1 MKKLYE
7 NEEQPSHYYY
17 MYKRLFL
24 CIITNKIFI
33 ALFCFVEFIDIF
45 SFTVGLVPDFFN
57 LGKSYNDN
65 DILLVKFLFKFS
77 PFNNIFHLLVNEKD
91 YTINKLPTFITIGIY
106 ILFWIFFYIFL
117 FTFKDFDYDRE
128 SNFQKI
134 KSIIIINF
142 YSYVFL
148 RILGI
153 LGIDCTISLI
163 LSIIFQNSYNYKD
176 IILLFILIMLTIGDI
191 FARLTYFTQF
201 SVLLKF
207 KFHKSDI
214 NKYPFDTFIGEQC
227 DKVYVFIKILISI
240 QYNYYFLNK
249 KNVTIGL
256 LFIDFLTLMG
266 ILSLGFYILYIF
278 FIDTTNL
285 VYITLNQ
292 ITLFRII
299 CINQCCVSIILF
311 FIFYSHNSYI
321 LFTCFTLI
329 YFVLQFIITLTNFSS
344 YITSQAILSNNIL
357 GVCWFF
363 QTNNIDQGNFITAW
377 IVNHKIN
384 CTSKVCEI
392 CLELNIKNNEE
403 NFEGL
408 DNSPVKKGKHKIK
421 NIITN
426 SILINDENKNLI
438 ESYNINSIIKA
449 YPPFSFICKLLG
461 IAYKNR
467 HKYEKED
474 NLRLDFI
481 YLTVLFLS
489 QGNQH
494 FRFFR
499 KIFILSK
506 KYKKYERVVSML
518 RTITELVKSSNKS
531 LIDKYEFIK
540 KNEDLQNDMIKY
552 INDFENFI
560 YFESKTPENYVNI
573 SNKFYQI
580 EQNTN
585 LEIIKRKNIEYDY
598 QMVLLRYTYETL
610 INSKIK
616 SASEFDIN
624 YYADYI
630 NYHSL
635 NDKIILM
642 YFSFERRLFTI
653 IRGSKEILPFSGKN
667 FDYLFPE
674 FFKNFGINGFIEKLK
689 NDNITEGKN
698 LIELISKDLVHNEN
712 IGYVSSFKIEYQ
724 VYPTIKTDELLI
736 NMNYLLNF
744 SGIII
749 FKISHNTYQENLFS
763 LSSNLFKFFGVT
775 PEILYIIS
783 KEGIH
788 IPMSSLFSEIGIN
801 ISKTKN
807 SRLFIHN
814 KYLKLHKKIL
824 KVEGINECLN
834 YKDIKNFSENFKKL
848 IGEKKEIYF
857 SLKKKFECDDSK
869 NKYIVYYIKEQ
880 KKKKTGTIIDHL
892 TTIMN
897 SFNIHE
903 TLNTQDNEII
913 DVEEENNNNIEEDTI
928 KKKKEKKN
936 LLVTQNLSIFSQ
948 ASMSAVSS
956 KKGNASGI
964 KGKIKNIKSNKKIKF
979 QQIYYFTIGIFF
991 YGLCIM
997 ILTLIFLVIILRQK
1011 NLFKKVFDLFQL
1023 FRQMQ
1028 RSLEAISLSL
1038 FSNFCYYSGGNNS
1051 CVNYYKKYSYNLTH
1065 IYYSFQKVPLI
1076 NDIII
1081 NDLNKRFEI
1090 ANTVFNDFEKDVFR
1104 LNFKKINYIKQFSIQ
1119 KYKILRTNDFI
1130 NLLRENI
1137 LFMDLIR
1144 EYINWITQIIN
1155 NNEYLTEK
1163 FSLFNIELNQQK
1175 SEYLYIAGNNSYL
1188 SQFQKNMYLI
1198 VLNCPLIH
1206 KGLDSSSTII
1216 QDEFQLALNNLNN
1229 YLLGFFLALILLHII
1244 LYLIC
1249 NLFLNIFLKVF
1260 KSKILQMNIR
1270 FEKKE
1275 FICFIRQRYS
1285 LLKNLCYLYQDNP
1298 NYLVSTINSS
1308 TNNYR
1313 QKLKENQNKSIL
1325 ESNDEKNNEKSINF
1339 PELNDNHFKTLIK
1352 NYQLIIALSFIF
1364 YFIYAIVFY
1373 IYIDLGKK
1381 KLFWLVKYSIINQQ
1395 LDSLTYDNSNS
1406 LIYLI
1411 LSNSSRYDIGE
1422 RIYDKKNYDYLFEKM
1437 VELHQIIREKE
1448 TMEEVYKNIFPPM
1461 NTLIDLN
1468 FINGKIN
1475 DEVFSKVLLSLGSDL
1490 NSFLKVL
1497 CSHFIVSTVGDDT
1510 MFIKNVLYLLN
1521 QMYNKYFM
1529 GSFEEIQNQIDN
1541 SDLFDLYTFILIINK
1556 IMRYYFNQSIFT
1568 WEIEKVF
1575 NYFSSLIMPY
1585 LILNMI
1591 LEVVIFVILNVF
1603 VISKI
1608 KITNNKLNAFIKSL
1622 TL

>member
-1 MKKLYE
+1 MKKSDE
-7 NEEQPSHYYY
+7 NEEKPSHYYY

-57 LGKSYNDN
+57 LGKNYNDN
-65 DILLVKFLFKFS
+65 DIILVNFLFKIS
-77 PFNNIFHLLVNEKD
+77 PFNNIFHILVNDND
-91 YTINKLPTFITIGIY
+91 YTINKIPTFITIGIF

-117 FTFKDFDYDRE
+117 FTFKDFDYDRG

-148 RILGI
+148 RTLGI

-163 LSIIFQNSYNYKD
+163 LSIVFQNSYNFKD
-176 IILLFILIMLTIGDI
+176 IILLFVLILLTIGDI

-249 KNVTIGL
+249 KYVTIGL

-266 ILSLGFYILYIF
+266 ILSLGFYIFYIF

-329 YFVLQFIITLTNFSS
+329 YFVLQFIITLSNFSS
-344 YITSQAILSNNIL
+344 YITSQAILSTNIL

-384 CTSKVCEI
+384 CSSKVCEI
-392 CLELNIKNNEE
+392 CHELNIKNIENEE

-408 DNSPVKKGKHKIK
+408 DNSPVKKGKHRIK
-421 NIITN
+421 NIVTN
-426 SILINDENKNLI
+426 VKSLNEENKNLI
-438 ESYNINSIIKA
+438 ESYNTNSIIKA

-467 HKYEKED
+467 HKYGKED
-474 NLRLDFI
+474 ILRLDFI

-489 QGNQH
+489 QENQH

-531 LIDKYEFIK
+531 LIDKYAFIK

-560 YFESKTPENYVNI
+560 HYESKTPENYCNI

-580 EQNTN
+580 EQNSN
-585 LEIIKRKNIEYDY
+585 LEIIKKKNIEYDY

-624 YYADYI
+624 YYSDYI
-630 NYHSL
+630 NFHSL

-667 FDYLFPE
+667 FDCLFPE

-698 LIELISKDLVHNEN
+698 IIELISKDLIHNEN
-712 IGYVSSFKIEYQ
+712 MGYVSSFKIEYS
-724 VYPTIKTDELLI
+724 VYPTIKADELLI
-736 NMNYLLNF
+736 NINYLINF

-749 FKISHNTYQENLFS
+749 FKISHNTSQENLFS

-775 PEILYIIS
+775 PEIIS
-783 KEGIH
+783 ILNKEGIH
-788 IPMSSLFSEIGIN
+788 IPITSLFSEIGIN
-801 ISKTKN
+801 LSKTKN

-814 KYLKLHKKIL
+814 TYLKLHKKIL
-824 KVEGINECLN
+824 KVEGLHECLN
-834 YKDIKNFSENFKKL
+834 YENIKNFNQNFKKL
-848 IGEKKEIYF
+848 IEEKKEIYF

-897 SFNIHE
+897 SFNINDH
-903 TLNTQDNEII
+903 LNTQDNEMI
-913 DVEEENNNNIEEDTI
+913 DVEEENNNKEDSLKI
-928 KKKKEKKN
+928 KKEKKN
-936 LLVTQNLSIFSQ
+936 LLVTQNLSFFSQ

-956 KKGNASGI
+956 KKGNSTGI
-964 KGKIKNIKSNKKIKF
+964 KGNIKKKKIDKKVKF
-979 QQIYYFTIGIFF
+979 NQIYYFTIGIFF

-997 ILTLIFLVIILRQK
+997 ILTLIFLIIVLHQN
-1011 NLFKKVFDLFQL
+1011 NLFKKIFDLFQL

-1028 RSLEAISLSL
+1028 RSIESISLSL
-1038 FSNFCYYSGGNNS
+1038 FSNFCYYSGGNES
-1051 CVNYYKKYSYNLTH
+1051 CVNYYQKYSHNLTNL
-1065 IYYSFQKVPLI
+1065 IESFQTVPLI
-1076 NDIII
+1076 NDIIV
-1081 NDLNKRFEI
+1081 NELNMRFEI
-1090 ANTVFNDFEKDVFR
+1090 VNTIFNNFEKDVFK
-1104 LNFKKINYIKQFSIQ
+1104 LNFKKINYIKQFSIE
-1119 KYKILRTNDFI
+1119 KYRILRINNFI
-1130 NLLRENI
+1130 NVVRENI

-1144 EYINWITQIIN
+1144 EYNNWITQILN
-1155 NNEYLTEK
+1155 NNVYLTEK
-1163 FSLFNIELNQQK
+1163 FYLFSFQLKEKNI
-1175 SEYLYIAGNNSYL
+1175 EYLYITGNNSYL
-1188 SQFQKNMYLI
+1188 NQFQNNMFLI

-1206 KGLDSSSTII
+1206 KGLESSSTII
-1216 QDEFQLALNNLNN
+1216 QDEFQLALNTLNN
-1229 YLLGFFLALILLHII
+1229 YLLGFFLALLFLHIF

-1249 NLFLNIFLKVF
+1249 NLFLKFFLKML
-1260 KSKILQMNIR
+1260 KLKILQMNIK

-1275 FICFIRQRYS
+1275 FLHFIEKRYS
-1285 LLKNLCYLYQDNP
+1285 LLKSLCYLYHDNP
-1298 NYLVSTINSS
+1298 NNLVSTINSS
-1308 TNNYR
+1308 RIIYKKN
-1313 QKLKENQNKSIL
+1313 LKENQTKSIH
-1325 ESNDEKNNEKSINF
+1325 ENNDGKNNEKSINF
-1339 PELNDNHFKTLIK
+1339 PQLNNQHFKTLIK
-1352 NYQLIIALSFIF
+1352 KYQLIISLTFLF

-1381 KLFWLVKYSIINQQ
+1381 KLLWLVEYSIINQQ

-1411 LSNSSRYDIGE
+1411 LSNSSRFDIGE
-1422 RIYDKKNYDYLFEKM
+1422 RIYDKTNYDYLFEKM
-1437 VELHQIIREKE
+1437 VELHQIIRDKE
-1448 TMEEVYKNIFPPM
+1448 TMEEVHKNIFPPM

-1468 FINGKIN
+1468 FINGKMN
-1475 DEVFSKVLLSLGSDL
+1475 DEIFSKVLTSLGSDL

-1497 CSHFIVSTVGDDT
+1497 CSHFIVSTIGDDT

-1541 SDLFDLYTFILIINK
+1541 SNLFDLYTFILIINK
-1556 IMRYYFNQSIFT
+1556 IMRYYFNQSIFKS
-1568 WEIEKVF
+1568 EIDKVF
-1575 NYFSSLIMPY
+1575 NYFSSLIIPY

-1591 LEVVIFVILNVF
+1591 LEIIIFVILNVL